1 MQEQFI
7 TATVL
12 SARLGVPKSSVYRMA
27 SRKLIPSIPWGPKL
41 TGRRFLEQE
50 VRTALASLHAT
61 PGDHDETGRNGN
73 GKG

>member
-50 VRTALASLHAT
+50 VRTALASLHPT
-61 PGDHDETGRNGN
+61 PGDETGRNGN